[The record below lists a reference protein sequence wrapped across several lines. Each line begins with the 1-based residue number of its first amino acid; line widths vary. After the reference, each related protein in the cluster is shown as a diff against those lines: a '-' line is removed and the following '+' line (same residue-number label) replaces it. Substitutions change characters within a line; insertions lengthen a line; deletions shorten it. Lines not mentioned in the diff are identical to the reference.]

1 MVEMND
7 LGPPTEIQ
15 WCPGCGNFGILRALK
30 KALVNLGQPAHN
42 IFLVS
47 GIGQSGKT
55 PHFIDLNGFHTLH
68 GRAVPIATGAAVSN
82 PNLHVIVHGG
92 DGDLLG
98 EGLGH
103 LLHGARRNVDIAV
116 LIHNNGIYGLTKGQY
131 SPTTPH
137 GQVTKTSPPP
147 SGVPMEPVNP
157 LAQAI
162 VGGATFVARSF
173 AGDIDHLT
181 DIILKA
187 VKHEGFAVVEIL
199 QPCVVFNK
207 VWTWDFFN
215 ERVYQISDDEHD
227 SSNKAKAIQLAFEW
241 GDRIPLGIFY
251 AEQRRT
257 LQRDLYLPEDGGL
270 YNHQSN
276 LEELQDIIDDMLI

>member
-1 MVEMND
+1 MVEMKD
-7 LGPPTEIQ
+7 LQAPMENQ

-30 KALVNLGQPAHN
+30 KVVVELGEPAHN
-42 IFLVS
+42 FFLVS

-55 PHFIDLNGFHTLH
+55 PHFINLNGFHTLH
-68 GRAVPIATGAAVSN
+68 GRAVPIATGAAISN
-82 PNLHVIVHGG
+82 PNLHVIIHGG

-103 LLHGARRNVDIAV
+103 LLHGARRNVDLTV
-116 LIHNNGIYGLTKGQY
+116 FIHNNGIYGLTKGQY

-137 GQVTKTSPPP
+137 GQVTQTSPAP

-162 VGGATFVARSF
+162 VGGATFAARSF
-173 AGDIDHLT
+173 SGDMKHLT
-181 DIILKA
+181 DTMVQAIG
-187 VKHEGFAVVEIL
+187 HEGFAVVEIL

-215 ERVYQISDDEHD
+215 ERVYAISKDEHD
-227 SSNKAKAIQLAFEW
+227 PSDKMKAIQLAFEW
-241 GDRIPLGIFY
+241 GEKIPMGVFY
-251 AEQRRT
+251 TEERRT
-257 LQRDLYLPEDGGL
+257 LRDDLYLPDAGGL
-270 YNHQSN
+270 YDHESDPEDLQN
-276 LEELQDIIDDMLI
+276 LIDDMLI